1 VKDGKEE
8 MTDGQVNCHV
18 TTDLERQQTNNV
30 NEHTSTATSQQQW
43 EHCRWWPNSACLLRV
58 CYVHGTGIPEDTA
71 FRLQSVLVCGWYTRS
86 L

>member
-30 NEHTSTATSQQQW
+30 NEHTSTATSQQQ
-43 EHCRWWPNSACLLRV
+43 
-58 CYVHGTGIPEDTA
+58 
-71 FRLQSVLVCGWYTRS
+71 
-86 L
+86 